1 MKRLISLGLIIVLCF
16 GVLPKQVDA
25 SPKLTVNPKTVT
37 IVTGGSKTVKAT
49 VSGVK
54 KPVYIW
60 KSLNTKVA
68 TVANG
73 KISGKTH
80 GKTTVTVSVKG
91 TKLKQN
97 IAVTVT
103 KRKYN
108 AADLFKMAN
117 PSVALIEMLNDR
129 GQVVSSGSGFVVNK
143 GEVVTNFH
151 VVQGEENVEAK
162 VSFANGL
169 SIRTRVIKRYD
180 ENLDLAVLDISR
192 LSTAPPILKMNGTKV
207 TTGEKMYALGSPRGV
222 SNTITEGMISNN
234 NVVMDGFPYY
244 QFNASITYGNSGG
257 PLINIYGEVVGIVTA
272 MIEDSQN
279 MNYAV
284 PIRQLGLLDPRSSEL
299 IADIQIPTLPIPYG
313 KGDTFEEE
321 PNDEWLKSDIL
332 QYANGFIHGT
342 TSSLDDIDVYVLNV
356 NERTSLEFFAGYD
369 DVRLSPYLA
378 FGVYDINEEPLAYSE
393 PYLSRNGDG
402 MTYQTLD
409 MTVNPGIYFLVV
421 FAQDGLSRS
430 NYVNKDYHIMH
441 KFY

>member
-25 SPKLTVNPKTVT
+25 SPKLTVNPKSVT

-68 TVANG
+68 TVVNG
-73 KISGKTH
+73 KISGRAN

-108 AADLFKMAN
+108 ATDLFKMAN

-129 GQVVSSGSGFVVNK
+129 GQVVSSGSGFVINK

-151 VVQGEENVEAK
+151 VLQGEENVEAK
-162 VSFANGL
+162 VSFANG
-169 SIRTRVIKRYD
+169 SFARTKVIKRYD
-180 ENLDLAVLDISR
+180 ENLDLAILDISR
-192 LSTAPPILKMNGTKV
+192 ITTAPPILKMNGSRV
-207 TTGEKMYALGSPRGV
+207 ATGEKAYALGSPRGV
-222 SNTITEGMISNN
+222 SNTITEGMISNSN
-234 NVVMDGFPYY
+234 IVMDGFPYY

-257 PLINIYGEVVGIVTA
+257 PLINIHGEVVGVVTA
-272 MIEDSQN
+272 MFENSQN

-284 PIRQLGLLDPRSSEL
+284 PIKQLELLDPRSSET
-299 IADIQIPTLPIPYG
+299 IANIQEPTLPVPAG
-313 KGDTFEEE
+313 KGDIFEEE
-321 PNDEWLKSDIL
+321 PNDEWIKSDIL
-332 QYANGFIHGT
+332 RFAEGFIHGT
-342 TSSLDDIDVYVLNV
+342 TSIADDVDVYVLNV
-356 NERTSLEFFAGYD
+356 NERTTLEFFAGYD

-378 FGVYDINEEPLAYSE
+378 FGVYDIDEEPLAFSE
-393 PYLSRNGDG
+393 PYLSNNENG

-409 MTVNPGIYFLVV
+409 MIVNPGIYFLVV
-421 FAQDGLSRS
+421 FAQDGLPRS
-430 NYVNKDYHIMH
+430 AYVNKDYHIMH